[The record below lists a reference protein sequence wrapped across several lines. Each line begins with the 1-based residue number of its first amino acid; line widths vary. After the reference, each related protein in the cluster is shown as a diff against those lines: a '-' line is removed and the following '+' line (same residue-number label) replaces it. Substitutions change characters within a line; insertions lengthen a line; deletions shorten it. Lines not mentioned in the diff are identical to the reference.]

1 MRDALDTDL
10 SKYFIYMRSW
20 GGGGGEGK
28 ENREVVQKEQE
39 EQEEQE
45 KDKEDEVEGEKE
57 RSVTGGGVE
66 GAGVRAG
73 EASVYCQLEE
83 NQ

>member
-1 MRDALDTDL
+1 M
-10 SKYFIYMRSW
+10 
-20 GGGGGEGK
+20 
-28 ENREVVQKEQE
+28 VQKEQE